1 MLTVA
6 MVCVPGGEYDMSHVE
21 RLAEQVEKH
30 LTLPHDFSLITVSDK
45 PGFWA
50 KVDLFQP
57 GWCKNRTL
65 YLDLDTTIV
74 GSLDEIAEFP
84 HQFASIKD
92 YQHPLTMNSS
102 VMVWDAG
109 EGDAIYN
116 NFRPAV
122 MKQFHGDQGWIS
134 HTMPGAARFP
144 REWCVSYRQSVQST
158 GIVPDDARVVV
169 WHGQP
174 KPWQVKELT
183 CPISA

>member
-6 MVCVPGGEYDMSHVE
+6 MVCVPGGEYDRTHVR
-21 RLAEQVEKH
+21 RLAIQVGKH
-30 LTLPHDFSLITVSDK
+30 LGRPFTLQSIVKSDK
-45 PGFWA
+45 PGWWA
-50 KVDLFQP
+50 KIDLFQP
-57 GWCKNRTL
+57 GRFRGRVL
-65 YLDLDTTIV
+65 YLDLDTTVV
-74 GSLDEIAEFP
+74 GSLVDIVDFP
-84 HQFASIKD
+84 HPFACIKD

-122 MKQFHGDQGWIS
+122 MKQFHGDQGYIS

-144 REWCVSYRQSVQST
+144 APWCVSYRQSVQST

-174 KPWQVKELT
+174 KPWTLEELT
-183 CPISA
+183 CPTS